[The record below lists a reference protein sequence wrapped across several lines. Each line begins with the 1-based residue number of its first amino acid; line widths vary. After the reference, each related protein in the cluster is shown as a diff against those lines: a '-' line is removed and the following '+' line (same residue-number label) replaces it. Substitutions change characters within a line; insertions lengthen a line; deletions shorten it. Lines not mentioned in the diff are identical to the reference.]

1 MVNKITRPRIYIWDR
16 CFLKQDLSLVLE
28 RNESPYR
35 RLSITIIISTGKPF
49 VVKRENNEILTLQG
63 AILGPNV
70 ERTNIYAEDS
80 DLTIID
86 AFITTTTYRDLM
98 QCIGPNDTRALKCD
112 ELAKTQELCRQSF
125 FKELS
130 IDDAFTLF
138 NAVIYSLCDQDISTP
153 ALDSRIRNII
163 DIVEQ
168 SRADELSISSLA
180 EKVTLSE
187 SRLRSLFK
195 RDMHCTLS
203 QYIRSVSFWKSIPLL
218 AQGMNFTEVAHE
230 SGFHD
235 LAHYSRT
242 VSEVMGVP
250 PSNIRKQLDIFF

>member
-1 MVNKITRPRIYIWDR
+1 LANKITRPRIYIWDR
-16 CFLKQDLSLVLE
+16 YFLKQDLSLVLE

-35 RLSITIIISTGKPF
+35 RLSVTIIISSGKPF
-49 VVKRENNEILTLQG
+49 VVTREDNETLTLQG

-86 AFITTTTYRDLM
+86 AFITTTAYKDLM
-98 QCIGPNDTRALKCD
+98 QCVGPNDTR
-112 ELAKTQELCRQSF
+112 ELSPNELSKTQELCRQSF

-130 IDDAFTLF
+130 IGAALTLF
-138 NAVIYSLCDQDISTP
+138 NAVVYSLCDPNISTP
-153 ALDSRIRNII
+153 ALDPRVENII
-163 DIVEQ
+163 DIVER
-168 SRADELSISSLA
+168 SRADELTISTLA
-180 EKVTLSE
+180 EKVNLSE

-242 VSEVMGVP
+242 VSEAMGAS